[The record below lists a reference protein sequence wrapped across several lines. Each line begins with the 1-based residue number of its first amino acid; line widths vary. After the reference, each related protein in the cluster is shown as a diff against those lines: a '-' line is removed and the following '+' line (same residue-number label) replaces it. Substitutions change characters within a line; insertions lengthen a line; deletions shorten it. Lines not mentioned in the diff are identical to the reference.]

1 MTPSLRWR
9 HNGGACRRCSARRF
23 ATAHNSAYAKCWSP
37 ASGGIPALRIRRRR
51 YVKFIFSNT
60 MNKNIFFFLGISFCA
75 FLIVPTTYAC
85 DPLGCLLGGHKQD
98 TLILGE
104 VVSGVKNEL
113 DIKIIFVFPQ
123 NQVKSIEEGDQMKVR
138 DIAKAIDLT
147 ESEFETIT
155 VGKKYLMSLN
165 RNDNFYIPSWG
176 IYEITG
182 NSYSDAKLVK
192 NKSIDD
198 EALQIFIN
206 SGGTEKDFAFDYSG
220 VEPVLIRNGIRQT
233 SETKEKNI
241 LWNGAGIGVL
251 VLVGGIVLITRMKKI
266 NII

>member
-1 MTPSLRWR
+1 MTPSLRRR

-51 YVKFIFSNT
+51 YAKFIFSNT

-206 SGGTEKDFAFDYSG
+206 SGGTEK
-220 VEPVLIRNGIRQT
+220 
-233 SETKEKNI
+233 NI